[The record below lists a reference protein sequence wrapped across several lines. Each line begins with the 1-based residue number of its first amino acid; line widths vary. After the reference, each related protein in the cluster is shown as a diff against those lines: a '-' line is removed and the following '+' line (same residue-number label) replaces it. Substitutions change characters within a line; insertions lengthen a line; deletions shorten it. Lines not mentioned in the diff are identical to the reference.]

1 MADCIVAQENDIAM
15 ALATTLPWR
24 KSTVGYAGRS
34 DGLADLAKGGLQHQ
48 YAYAE
53 DGHVAGTVELE
64 LEEGEFTVAL
74 GFGSNAEEAAE
85 VAFASLRDDWH
96 ELEREYCRGWEEY
109 CRSLDD
115 LNGRPRL
122 FTTAAPWC
130 CGPWRTSSTL
140 GLWWHRCPYP
150 GERPGTTGTAAAI
163 TWFGSGICIILP
175 WPLSPWE
182 IQLQQTE
189 L

>member
-1 MADCIVAQENDIAM
+1 MQFWCGYSWKRLGKLSDYRLFYTLIPISTIQAGGQRFPRQVLSESQEGERCGFGSSCTPAEVADCIVAQENDITM

-96 ELEREYCRGWEEY
+96 ELEKSTAGAG
-109 CRSLDD
+109 RS
-115 LNGRPRL
+115 
-122 FTTAAPWC
+122 TAEA
-130 CGPWRTSSTL
+130 ST
-140 GLWWHRCPYP
+140 
-150 GERPGTTGTAAAI
+150 I
-163 TWFGSGICIILP
+163 
-175 WPLSPWE
+175 
-182 IQLQQTE
+182 
-189 L
+189 